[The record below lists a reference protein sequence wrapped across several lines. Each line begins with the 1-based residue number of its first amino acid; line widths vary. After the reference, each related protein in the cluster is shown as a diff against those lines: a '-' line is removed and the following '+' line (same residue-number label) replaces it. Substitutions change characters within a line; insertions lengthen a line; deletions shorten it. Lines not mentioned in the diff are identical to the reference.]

1 MNAVAGCEGELLTLS
16 RLPQACA
23 TKAACA
29 SRAPAD
35 DAGDCERAARGRA
48 QDRCGGRRVPLLW
61 QPPDARVARAV
72 VRKPLAVPNSLKNAD
87 GSSRIAERKIEREL
101 ERIGLN
107 GMDWKHDGTKG
118 FFEHQPG
125 FLLARPR
132 C

>member
-1 MNAVAGCEGELLTLS
+1 M
-16 RLPQACA
+16 RRQQWA
-23 TKAACA
+23 THT
-29 SRAPAD
+29 RFR
-35 DAGDCERAARGRA
+35 GVARGVEKGSARYDAKLRSAGNATATSTRA
-48 QDRCGGRRVPLLW
+48 QSAMIRGS
-61 QPPDARVARAV
+61 RVARAV

-87 GSSRIAERKIEREL
+87 GSSRIAERKMEREL

>member
-1 MNAVAGCEGELLTLS
+1 MVCKKGSARYDAKLRSGKKRDGDLVA
-16 RLPQACA
+16 RA
-23 TKAACA
+23 
-29 SRAPAD
+29 RAPSAMI
-35 DAGDCERAARGRA
+35 RGS
-48 QDRCGGRRVPLLW
+48 
-61 QPPDARVARAV
+61 RVARAV

-87 GSSRIAERKIEREL
+87 GSSRIAERKMEREL

>member
-1 MNAVAGCEGELLTLS
+1 MLPNSCTQPIPSLGVANGVQKGKCSIRRQVAIWKKGDGDLVA
-16 RLPQACA
+16 RA
-23 TKAACA
+23 
-29 SRAPAD
+29 RAPSAMI
-35 DAGDCERAARGRA
+35 RGS
-48 QDRCGGRRVPLLW
+48 
-61 QPPDARVARAV
+61 RVARAV

-87 GSSRIAERKIEREL
+87 GSSRIAERKMEREL